1 LGAGLSISGR
11 LVIPPAL
18 RDGMQRFGSM
28 AWLEGLP
35 AMVEEAADRWG
46 LEVGEPFLPGGLTSW
61 VAPART
67 AEGRQLVLK
76 ITWAH
81 FEGLHEAEGL
91 TVWDGHGAVRLEAS
105 ADFETA
111 RGFLLER
118 CVPGLPLAGR
128 EEPEQDAVIA
138 GLLQRLWTASIGAVP
153 FRPLADM
160 CDQWTDEFEQ
170 KVSSRPVDL
179 ERGLLRS
186 GVELFRELPRSADR
200 AVLLCTD
207 LHAGNVLA
215 AQREP
220 WLMIDPKPYVGDP
233 AYDVLQ
239 HLLNC
244 RERLATDPR
253 GAAERMAD
261 LLDLD
266 RTRVTTWLFARCVI
280 ESVNRDDL
288 GRVARVLG
296 PA

>member
-1 LGAGLSISGR
+1 
-11 LVIPPAL
+11 
-18 RDGMQRFGSM
+18 
-28 AWLEGLP
+28 
-35 AMVEEAADRWG
+35 MVEEAADGWD

-67 AEGRQLVLK
+67 AEGRELVLK

-91 TVWDGHGAVRLEAS
+91 TVWDGHGAVRLEART
-105 ADFETA
+105 DFETA
-111 RGFLLER
+111 RGLLLER
-118 CVPGLPLAGR
+118 CVPGSPLAGR
-128 EEPEQDAVIA
+128 EESDQDRVIA
-138 GLLQRLWTASIGAVP
+138 GLLQRLWTAPTGQVP
-153 FRPLADM
+153 FRPLSDM

-170 KVSSRPVDL
+170 KVSAEPVNLD
-179 ERGLLRS
+179 RGLVRS

-200 AVLLCTD
+200 VVLLCTD

-244 RERLATDPR
+244 EERLATDAR
-253 GAAERMAD
+253 GAAQHMAD

-266 RTRVTTWLFARCVI
+266 CTRVTTWLFARCVI
-280 ESVNRDDL
+280 ESVNREVL
-288 GRVARVLG
+288 GGVARALS

>member
-1 LGAGLSISGR
+1 
-11 LVIPPAL
+11 
-18 RDGMQRFGSM
+18 MQRFGSVT
-28 AWLEGLP
+28 WLEGLP
-35 AMVEEAADRWG
+35 AMVEEAADRWD

-67 AEGRQLVLK
+67 AEGRELVLK

-91 TVWDGHGAVRLEAS
+91 SVWDGHGAIRLEART
-105 ADFETA
+105 DFQTA
-111 RGFLLER
+111 RGLLLER
-118 CVPGLPLAGR
+118 CVPGSPLSGR
-128 EEPEQDAVIA
+128 KESDQDGVIA
-138 GLLQRLWTASIGAVP
+138 GLLSRLWTAPTGYVP
-153 FRPLADM
+153 FRPLSDM

-170 KVSSRPVDL
+170 KLSAGPVSLDG
-179 ERGLLRS
+179 GLVRS
-186 GVELFRELPRSADR
+186 GVELFRELPRSAER
-200 AVLLCTD
+200 SVLLCTD

-220 WLMIDPKPYVGDP
+220 WLMVDPKPYVGDP

-244 RERLATDPR
+244 EKRLATDPLG
-253 GAAERMAD
+253 GAEHMAN

-266 RTRVTTWLFARCVI
+266 RTRVRAWLFARCVI
-280 ESVNRDDL
+280 ESVDREDL
-288 GRVARVLG
+288 RRVATKLS

>member
-1 LGAGLSISGR
+1 
-11 LVIPPAL
+11 
-18 RDGMQRFGSM
+18 MQRFGSVT
-28 AWLEGLP
+28 WLERLP
-35 AMVEEAADRWG
+35 AMVEEAADRWN

-67 AEGRQLVLK
+67 SEGRELVLK

-91 TVWDGHGAVRLEAS
+91 SVWDGHGAIRLEARTELE
-105 ADFETA
+105 AA
-111 RGFLLER
+111 RGLLLER
-118 CVPGLPLAGR
+118 CVPGTPLAGR
-128 EEPEQDAVIA
+128 EESDQDGVIA
-138 GLLQRLWTASIGAVP
+138 GLLTRLWAVPTGHVP
-153 FRPLADM
+153 FRPLSDM

-170 KVSSRPVDL
+170 KVSAGPVNLD
-179 ERGLLRS
+179 RGLVQS

-215 AQREP
+215 AQRES

-244 RERLATDPR
+244 EERLATDPLG
-253 GAAERMAD
+253 GAEHMAN

-266 RTRVTTWLFARCVI
+266 RTRVTAWLFARCVI
-280 ESVNRDDL
+280 ESVGREDL
-288 GRVARVLG
+288 RRVATTLS

>member
-1 LGAGLSISGR
+1 LSRSGPF
-11 LVIPPAL
+11 VIPPAL
-18 RDGMQRFGSM
+18 REGMQRFGSVT
-28 AWLEGLP
+28 WLEGLP
-35 AMVEEAADRWG
+35 AMVEEAADRWN

-67 AEGRQLVLK
+67 AEGRELVLK

-91 TVWDGHGAVRLEAS
+91 SVWDGHGAVRLEART
-105 ADFETA
+105 DFETA
-111 RGFLLER
+111 RGLLLER
-118 CVPGLPLAGR
+118 CVPGSPLAGR
-128 EEPEQDAVIA
+128 EESVQDGVIA
-138 GLLQRLWTASIGAVP
+138 GLLPRLWTASTGHVP
-153 FRPLADM
+153 FRPLSDM

-170 KVSSRPVDL
+170 KLSAGPLSLD
-179 ERGLLRS
+179 RGLVRS

-200 AVLLCTD
+200 SVLLCTD

-244 RERLATDPR
+244 EERLATDPLG
-253 GAAERMAD
+253 GAEHMAN

-266 RTRVTTWLFARCVI
+266 PTRVRAWLFARCVI
-280 ESVNRDDL
+280 ESVDREDL
-288 GRVARVLG
+288 RRVATKLSPG
-296 PA
+296 

>member
-1 LGAGLSISGR
+1 LSTSGPF
-11 LVIPPAL
+11 VIPPTL
-18 RDGMQRFGSM
+18 RDGMRRFGSM

-35 AMVEEAADRWG
+35 ATVDEAADRWG

-67 AEGRQLVLK
+67 DEGRELVLK
-76 ITWAH
+76 ITWVH

-91 TVWDGHGAVRLEAS
+91 TVWDGHGAIRLEAS
-105 ADFETA
+105 ADFEAA
-111 RGFLLER
+111 RGLLLER
-118 CVPGLPLAGR
+118 CVPGSPLAGR
-128 EEPEQDAVIA
+128 EEADQDIVIA
-138 GLLQRLWTASIGAVP
+138 GLLQRLWTAPTGNVP

-179 ERGLLRS
+179 DRGLVRS

-239 HLLNC
+239 HQLNC
-244 RERLATDPR
+244 RERLAADPLS
-253 GAAERMAD
+253 GAERMAN

-288 GRVARVLG
+288 GRVARAIS
-296 PA
+296 PP

>member
-1 LGAGLSISGR
+1 
-11 LVIPPAL
+11 
-18 RDGMQRFGSM
+18 
-28 AWLEGLP
+28 
-35 AMVEEAADRWG
+35 MVEEAADRWQ
-46 LEVGEPFLPGGLTSW
+46 LEIGAPYLPGGFTAW

-67 AEGRQLVLK
+67 ADGGELVLK
-76 ITWAH
+76 IARAD

-91 TVWDGHGAVRLEAS
+91 TVWDGHGAVRLA
-105 ADFETA
+105 ARKDFETA
-111 RGFLLER
+111 RGLLLER
-118 CVPGLPLAGR
+118 CVPGFSLAGR
-128 EEPEQDAVIA
+128 EEADQDGVIA
-138 GLLQRLWTASIGAVP
+138 GLLQRLWTAPSAVAP
-153 FRPLADM
+153 FRSLVDM
-160 CDQWTDEFEQ
+160 CDQWADEFEQ
-170 KVSSRPVDL
+170 KVSGRPVDL
-179 ERGLLRS
+179 DGGLLRA

-220 WLMIDPKPYVGDP
+220 WLMIDPKPFVGDP

-244 RERLATDPR
+244 KERLATDPL
-253 GAAERMAD
+253 GAAGHMAD

-280 ESVNRDDL
+280 ESVNREDVR
-288 GRVARVLG
+288 GVARALS

>member
-1 LGAGLSISGR
+1 MSRSGP

-18 RDGMQRFGSM
+18 RDGMQRFGSVT
-28 AWLEGLP
+28 WLEGLP
-35 AMVEEAADRWG
+35 AMVEEAADLWD

-67 AEGRQLVLK
+67 AGGRELVLK

-91 TVWDGHGAVRLEAS
+91 SVWDGHGAIRLEAR

-111 RGFLLER
+111 RGLLLER
-118 CVPGLPLAGR
+118 CVPGTPLAGR
-128 EEPEQDAVIA
+128 EESDQDGVIA
-138 GLLQRLWTASIGAVP
+138 GLLQRLWAAPTGQVP
-153 FRPLADM
+153 FRPLTDM

-170 KVSSRPVDL
+170 KLSAGPIDL
-179 ERGLLRS
+179 DAGLVRS
-186 GVELFRELPRSADR
+186 GAELFRELPRSADH

-215 AQREP
+215 SQRQP

-239 HLLNC
+239 HLLNGE
-244 RERLATDPR
+244 ERLATDPR
-253 GAAERMAD
+253 GAAEHMAD

-266 RTRVTTWLFARCVI
+266 RARVTAWLFARSVM
-280 ESVNRDDL
+280 ESVNREDL
-288 GRVARVLG
+288 CRVATALS
-296 PA
+296 PT

>member
-1 LGAGLSISGR
+1 MSTSGP

-18 RDGMQRFGSM
+18 RDGMRRFGSLT
-28 AWLEGLP
+28 WLEGLP
-35 AMVEEAADRWG
+35 AMVEEAADRWN
-46 LEVGEPFLPGGLTSW
+46 LEVGEPFLPGGVTSW

-67 AEGRQLVLK
+67 AEGRELVLK

-81 FEGLHEAEGL
+81 DEGLHEAEGL
-91 TVWDGHGAVRLEAS
+91 AVWDGHGAIRLEART
-105 ADFETA
+105 DLQTA
-111 RGFLLER
+111 RGLLLER
-118 CVPGLPLAGR
+118 CLPGSPLDGR
-128 EEPEQDAVIA
+128 EESEQDGVIA
-138 GLLQRLWTASIGAVP
+138 GLLERLWTAPVGRVP
-153 FRPLADM
+153 FRPLSDM
-160 CDQWTDEFEQ
+160 CDQWAEEFER
-170 KVSSRPVDL
+170 KLAAGPVNLD
-179 ERGLLRS
+179 RGLVRS

-244 RERLATDPR
+244 EERLATDPL
-253 GAAERMAD
+253 AAAGDMAN

-280 ESVNRDDL
+280 ESVDREDL
-288 GRVARVLG
+288 RGVARALA

>member
-1 LGAGLSISGR
+1 
-11 LVIPPAL
+11 
-18 RDGMQRFGSM
+18 MQRFGSVT
-28 AWLEGLP
+28 WLEELP
-35 AMVEEAADRWG
+35 AMVEKAADRWN
-46 LEVGEPFLPGGLTSW
+46 LKVGEPFLPGGLTSW
-61 VAPART
+61 VAPVRT
-67 AEGRQLVLK
+67 AEGRELVLK

-91 TVWDGHGAVRLEAS
+91 SVWNGQGAIRLEART
-105 ADFETA
+105 DFETA
-111 RGFLLER
+111 RGLLLER
-118 CVPGLPLAGR
+118 CVPGAPLAGR
-128 EEPEQDAVIA
+128 EESDQDGVIA
-138 GLLQRLWTASIGAVP
+138 GLLPRLWAAPTGHVP
-153 FRPLADM
+153 FRPLSDM

-170 KVSSRPVDL
+170 KVSAGPVNLDG
-179 ERGLLRS
+179 GLVQS
-186 GVELFRELPRSADR
+186 GIELFRELPRSADR

-244 RERLATDPR
+244 EERLATDPL
-253 GAAERMAD
+253 GAAEHMAD

-280 ESVNRDDL
+280 ESVDREDL
-288 GRVARVLG
+288 RRVATSLS